1 MTLALTPEDLFEKG
15 FSEIRNESASIIPE
29 YPAIE
34 TFIKYLQTTWL
45 PKMKKVSVHDCP
57 IRTNNISESYN
68 NIVSSKLGKG
78 KKNVWKFLEH
88 LEQLLMDE
96 EIKVKR
102 LSTGQSKQLANGRL
116 TLKEYLLSFYKG
128 NKIIMYGNE
137 GKVLQLLLM

>member
-1 MTLALTPEDLFEKG
+1 
-15 FSEIRNESASIIPE
+15 
-29 YPAIE
+29 
-34 TFIKYLQTTWL
+34 
-45 PKMKKVSVHDCP
+45 MKKVSVHDCP

-102 LSTGQSKQLANGRL
+102 LSTGQSVRRKSNNKTILRNNKIETLQKQLANGSS
-116 TLKEYLLSFYKG
+116 TLNYIERVCGFL
-128 NKIIMYGNE
+128 
-137 GKVLQLLLM
+137 